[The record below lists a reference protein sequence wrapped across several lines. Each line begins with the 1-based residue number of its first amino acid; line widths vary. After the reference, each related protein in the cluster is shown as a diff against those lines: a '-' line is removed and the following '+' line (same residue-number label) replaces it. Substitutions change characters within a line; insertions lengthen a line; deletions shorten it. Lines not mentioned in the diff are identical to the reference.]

1 MKRLIWMIFIT
12 LLTAGVAA
20 QTKVV
25 ERSAK
30 KVPGW
35 LNTAVED
42 YLVVSVT
49 AGSLAEGQTKALTE
63 ITERIIQSVASNV
76 TVSKK
81 NTLSEVNVNGNIES
95 SDAFTQISRIKSA
108 NLPFLKGLSPNR
120 FLRHWKGKSLSEK
133 EDWQT
138 LSWIFASKHPKILC
152 FHSH

>member
-12 LLTAGVAA
+12 LLAAGVAA

-49 AGSLAEGQTKALTE
+49 AGSLAEESVDRDNRTYHSVGSQQCNGVQEEYSFGSQCEWKHRIFGCFYANIQDKVCQSSFSERDCPFQCRRNLLGESPGQSHET
-63 ITERIIQSVASNV
+63 R
-76 TVSKK
+76 
-81 NTLSEVNVNGNIES
+81 
-95 SDAFTQISRIKSA
+95 
-108 NLPFLKGLSPNR
+108 
-120 FLRHWKGKSLSEK
+120 SL
-133 EDWQT
+133 
-138 LSWIFASKHPKILC
+138 LLF
-152 FHSH
+152 

>member
-1 MKRLIWMIFIT
+1 MQR
-12 LLTAGVAA
+12 
-20 QTKVV
+20 
-25 ERSAK
+25 

-95 SDAFTQISRIKSA
+95 SDAFTSDIQDKGTA
-108 NLPFLKGLSPNR
+108 NLPFLKGI
-120 FLRHWKGKSLSEK
+120 SLSNVEEIYWEK
-133 EDWQT
+133 VQDKATKKRT
-138 LSWIFASKHPKILC
+138 L
-152 FHSH
+152 

>member
-12 LLTAGVAA
+12 LLAAGVAA

-49 AGSLAEGQTKALTE
+49 AGSLAEGQTKAQCDYHLKEMFQTYYK
-63 ITERIIQSVASNV
+63 SVTINTDPPYV
-76 TVSKK
+76 T
-81 NTLSEVNVNGNIES
+81 TL
-95 SDAFTQISRIKSA
+95 
-108 NLPFLKGLSPNR
+108 
-120 FLRHWKGKSLSEK
+120 
-133 EDWQT
+133 
-138 LSWIFASKHPKILC
+138 
-152 FHSH
+152 

>member
-1 MKRLIWMIFIT
+1 MKRLIWMIFVT
-12 LLTAGVAA
+12 LLAAGVAA

-63 ITERIIQSVASNV
+63 ITERIIQAGFAN
-76 TVSKK
+76 
-81 NTLSEVNVNGNIES
+81 NFRTLKSCNGVQEEYS
-95 SDAFTQISRIKSA
+95 FGS
-108 NLPFLKGLSPNR
+108 
-120 FLRHWKGKSLSEK
+120 
-133 EDWQT
+133 
-138 LSWIFASKHPKILC
+138 
-152 FHSH
+152 

>member
-95 SDAFTQISRIKSA
+95 SDAFNANIQDKICQSSFSERDFPFQCRRIYWEKVQDKATKKEHYNYSVSI
-108 NLPFLKGLSPNR
+108 LFRVWSKGN
-120 FLRHWKGKSLSEK
+120 
-133 EDWQT
+133 
-138 LSWIFASKHPKILC
+138 
-152 FHSH
+152 

>member
-42 YLVVSVT
+42 YLVVSV
-49 AGSLAEGQTKALTE
+49 
-63 ITERIIQSVASNV
+63 
-76 TVSKK
+76 
-81 NTLSEVNVNGNIES
+81 
-95 SDAFTQISRIKSA
+95 KSM
-108 NLPFLKGLSPNR
+108 
-120 FLRHWKGKSLSEK
+120 
-133 EDWQT
+133 
-138 LSWIFASKHPKILC
+138 
-152 FHSH
+152 

>member
-12 LLTAGVAA
+12 LLAAGVAA

-108 NLPFLKGLSPNR
+108 NLPFLKR
-120 FLRHWKGKSLSEK
+120 ISLSNVEEIYWEK
-133 EDWQT
+133 VQDKAT
-138 LSWIFASKHPKILC
+138 KKNIIIIR
-152 FHSH
+152 

>member
-12 LLTAGVAA
+12 LLAAGVAA

-25 ERSAK
+25 ERSTK

-76 TVSKK
+76 TVQEEYSFGSQCEWKHRIFGCFYADIQDK
-81 NTLSEVNVNGNIES
+81 VCQSSFSERDFPFQCRRNLLGES
-95 SDAFTQISRIKSA
+95 SGQS
-108 NLPFLKGLSPNR
+108 
-120 FLRHWKGKSLSEK
+120 HEK
-133 EDWQT
+133 RT
-138 LSWIFASKHPKILC
+138 L
-152 FHSH
+152 

>member
-12 LLTAGVAA
+12 LLAAGVAA

-95 SDAFTQISRIKSA
+95 SV
-108 NLPFLKGLSPNR
+108 L
-120 FLRHWKGKSLSEK
+120 LRRYPG
-133 EDWQT
+133 
-138 LSWIFASKHPKILC
+138 
-152 FHSH
+152 

>member
-108 NLPFLKGLSPNR
+108 NPSFFERDFPFKCRRNLLGESPGQS
-120 FLRHWKGKSLSEK
+120 HEK
-133 EDWQT
+133 RT
-138 LSWIFASKHPKILC
+138 L
-152 FHSH
+152 

>member
-12 LLTAGVAA
+12 LLAAGVAA

-95 SDAFTQISRIKSA
+95 SGCFYADIQDKVCQSSFSERDFPFQCRR
-108 NLPFLKGLSPNR
+108 NLLGESP
-120 FLRHWKGKSLSEK
+120 GQSYEK
-133 EDWQT
+133 RT
-138 LSWIFASKHPKILC
+138 L
-152 FHSH
+152 

>member
-1 MKRLIWMIFIT
+1 MKKYLLVLLGLFVLTTTTYSQELTEKDKKRMKRLIWMIFIT
-12 LLTAGVAA
+12 LLAAGVAA

-108 NLPFLKGLSPNR
+108 NAFICMMPLVL
-120 FLRHWKGKSLSEK
+120 
-133 EDWQT
+133 
-138 LSWIFASKHPKILC
+138 
-152 FHSH
+152 

>member
-1 MKRLIWMIFIT
+1 MAIKDKKRMKRLIWMIFIT

-108 NLPFLKGLSPNR
+108 NLPF
-120 FLRHWKGKSLSEK
+120 
-133 EDWQT
+133 
-138 LSWIFASKHPKILC
+138 
-152 FHSH
+152 

>member
-12 LLTAGVAA
+12 LLAAGVAA

-63 ITERIIQSVASNV
+63 ITERIIQVGSSNV
-76 TVSKK
+76 TVFQEEYSFGSQCEWKHRIFGCFYADIQDK
-81 NTLSEVNVNGNIES
+81 VCQSSFSERDFPFQCRRNLLGESPGQSYEKRTL
-95 SDAFTQISRIKSA
+95 
-108 NLPFLKGLSPNR
+108 
-120 FLRHWKGKSLSEK
+120 
-133 EDWQT
+133 
-138 LSWIFASKHPKILC
+138 
-152 FHSH
+152 

>member
-1 MKRLIWMIFIT
+1 MKRLIWMIFVT
-12 LLTAGVAA
+12 LLAAGVAA

-81 NTLSEVNVNGNIES
+81 NTLSEVNVNGIIES

-108 NLPFLKGLSPNR
+108 NLPFLKGI
-120 FLRHWKGKSLSEK
+120 SLSNVEEIYWEK
-133 EDWQT
+133 VQDKATKKEHYLNSAT
-138 LSWIFASKHPKILC
+138 LL
-152 FHSH
+152 

>member
-12 LLTAGVAA
+12 LLAAGVAA

-95 SDAFTQISRIKSA
+95 SDAFYADIQDKVCQSSFSERDFPFQCRR
-108 NLPFLKGLSPNR
+108 NLLGESP
-120 FLRHWKGKSLSEK
+120 GQSYEK
-133 EDWQT
+133 RT
-138 LSWIFASKHPKILC
+138 L
-152 FHSH
+152 

>member
-76 TVSKK
+76 TVSNADGDGVPVLVKFIVL
-81 NTLSEVNVNGNIES
+81 TGLIR
-95 SDAFTQISRIKSA
+95 AASR
-108 NLPFLKGLSPNR
+108 R
-120 FLRHWKGKSLSEK
+120 
-133 EDWQT
+133 
-138 LSWIFASKHPKILC
+138 C
-152 FHSH
+152 

>member
-42 YLVVSVT
+42 KS
-49 AGSLAEGQTKALTE
+49 GKTKRSTLQK
-63 ITERIIQSVASNV
+63 RR
-76 TVSKK
+76 VSKSTK
-81 NTLSEVNVNGNIES
+81 T
-95 SDAFTQISRIKSA
+95 TRTK
-108 NLPFLKGLSPNR
+108 KR
-120 FLRHWKGKSLSEK
+120 
-133 EDWQT
+133 
-138 LSWIFASKHPKILC
+138 
-152 FHSH
+152 

>member
-63 ITERIIQSVASNV
+63 IT
-76 TVSKK
+76 
-81 NTLSEVNVNGNIES
+81 
-95 SDAFTQISRIKSA
+95 
-108 NLPFLKGLSPNR
+108 
-120 FLRHWKGKSLSEK
+120 
-133 EDWQT
+133 
-138 LSWIFASKHPKILC
+138 
-152 FHSH
+152 

>member
-108 NLPFLKGLSPNR
+108 NLPFLKGISLPMS
-120 FLRHWKGKSLSEK
+120 KKSIGRKSRTK
-133 EDWQT
+133 PRKKN
-138 LSWIFASKHPKILC
+138 IIIIR
-152 FHSH
+152 

>member
-12 LLTAGVAA
+12 LLAAGVAA

-108 NLPFLKGLSPNR
+108 NLPFLKGISFPMSKKSIGR
-120 FLRHWKGKSLSEK
+120 KSRTKLRKR
-133 EDWQT
+133 T
-138 LSWIFASKHPKILC
+138 L
-152 FHSH
+152 

>member
-1 MKRLIWMIFIT
+1 MKRLIWMIFVT
-12 LLTAGVAA
+12 LLAAGVAA

-81 NTLSEVNVNGNIES
+81 NTLSEVNVNGIIES
-95 SDAFTQISRIKSA
+95 SDAFTQISRIKVCQSSFSERDFPFQCRR
-108 NLPFLKGLSPNR
+108 NLLGESPGQS
-120 FLRHWKGKSLSEK
+120 HEK
-133 EDWQT
+133 RT
-138 LSWIFASKHPKILC
+138 L
-152 FHSH
+152 

>member
-12 LLTAGVAA
+12 FAGCGCRSPRP
-20 QTKVV
+20 KWWK
-25 ERSAK
+25 RSAK

-108 NLPFLKGLSPNR
+108 NLPFLKGI
-120 FLRHWKGKSLSEK
+120 SLSNVEEIYWEK
-133 EDWQT
+133 VQDKATKKEHYNYSVSILFRVW
-138 LSWIFASKHPKILC
+138 SKGN
-152 FHSH
+152 

>member
-1 MKRLIWMIFIT
+1 MAIKDKKRMKRLIWMIFIT

-81 NTLSEVNVNGNIES
+81 NTLFGSQCEWKHRIFGCFYANIQ
-95 SDAFTQISRIKSA
+95 DK
-108 NLPFLKGLSPNR
+108 NLPIFL
-120 FLRHWKGKSLSEK
+120 F
-133 EDWQT
+133 
-138 LSWIFASKHPKILC
+138 
-152 FHSH
+152 

>member
-12 LLTAGVAA
+12 LLAAGVAA

-108 NLPFLKGLSPNR
+108 NLPFCLLYTS
-120 FLRHWKGKSLSEK
+120 
-133 EDWQT
+133 D
-138 LSWIFASKHPKILC
+138 AADD
-152 FHSH
+152 

>member
-42 YLVVSVT
+42 YLVVIAFTPFWRGREYCS
-49 AGSLAEGQTKALTE
+49 
-63 ITERIIQSVASNV
+63 SNV
-76 TVSKK
+76 FLMT
-81 NTLSEVNVNGNIES
+81 
-95 SDAFTQISRIKSA
+95 
-108 NLPFLKGLSPNR
+108 PFLVQNN
-120 FLRHWKGKSLSEK
+120 
-133 EDWQT
+133 T
-138 LSWIFASKHPKILC
+138 
-152 FHSH
+152 